1 VRRAGRVLGGWRDR
15 WKAAF
20 FGIAVVA
27 LAGGVAWALLGS
39 SFFVVRSVQVTGG
52 GGIPRSRVLAA
63 AGIRIGTPLVRVDTT
78 EVARRVE
85 RITQVQVARVS
96 RSWPD
101 TVRIW
106 TRRRTAVFA
115 VPVAGGYDLMDRFG
129 VVLGTAARRPA
140 GLVVLRS
147 AGSAATRL
155 RGSKAVYAA
164 GLVVRGLPGWLR
176 AEVTAIRAPG
186 AAEVT
191 LILSDGATVV
201 WGGPAMGAEK
211 ARELAILLRT
221 GARYYDVSDPAAAV
235 TGAAASASG

>member
-1 VRRAGRVLGGWRDR
+1 MAGWRDR

-39 SFFVVRSVQVTGG
+39 SFFVVRSVRVT
-52 GGIPRSRVLAA
+52 GGIPRGRVLAA
-63 AGIRIGTPLVRVDTT
+63 AGIRPGTPLIRIDTA

-85 RITQVQVARVS
+85 RITQVQVARVT

-101 TVRIW
+101 AVVIW

-115 VPVAGGYDLMDRFG
+115 VPAPGGYDLMDPFG
-129 VVLGTAARRPA
+129 VVLGTAARPPA
-140 GLVVLRS
+140 GLVVLRT
-147 AGSAATRL
+147 AGLPAARL

-164 GLVVRGLPGWLR
+164 GLVVRELPGWLR
-176 AEVTAIRAPG
+176 AKVSAVRAPG
-186 AAEVT
+186 AARVS
-191 LILSDGATVV
+191 LLLRGGATVV
-201 WGGPAMGAEK
+201 WGGPGQGAEK
-211 ARELAILLRT
+211 ARELAILLPA

-235 TGAAASASG
+235 TGAAAGASG